1 MEQAQSGQFDML
13 PFVDLE
19 PGTSL
24 NNCICSHSL
33 QGQHQSG
40 LQDIFPTA
48 VKHQVV
54 NQGVIPLG
62 FARAR

>member
-24 NNCICSHSL
+24 NNCTY
-33 QGQHQSG
+33 QSG

-62 FARAR
+62 FAQAR